1 MLRGARLKTAL
12 AKVKLISVPGPW
24 SRVVAFCH
32 LLKAPGGKKGAP
44 QPLWGGAA
52 AIKGARFTPKGAFD
66 SVYLAWDPVTALIE
80 VQALVAVP
88 GGTVPLRS
96 APWALITVE
105 GTVSRVLDLVDAS
118 VLTALGTS
126 MQGMTGAWAREA
138 NPPTQ
143 ELAQAAYD
151 AGSIA
156 GVRYGSAKNPDG
168 VNLVVFPDR
177 LVSPST
183 DYLEVFD
190 PDGNLAQRVG
200 A

>member
-12 AKVKLISVPGPW
+12 AKAKLISVPGPW
-24 SRVVAFCH
+24 TRVVAFRY
-32 LLKAPGGKKGAP
+32 LLKAPEGRKGPP

-66 SVYLAWDPVTALIE
+66 SVYLAWDPVTALLE
-80 VQALVAVP
+80 VQALIAIP
-88 GGTVPLRS
+88 GGTVALRS
-96 APWALITVE
+96 SPWALITVD
-105 GTVSRVLDLVDAS
+105 GVVSRVLDLADTS
-118 VLTALGTS
+118 VLASLGTNR
-126 MQGMTGAWAREA
+126 QEMTGAWVKET

-143 ELAQAAYD
+143 ELAQAALD

-156 GVRYGSAKNPDG
+156 AIRYGSAKDPNG
-168 VNLVVFPDR
+168 QNLVVFPDR
-177 LVSPST
+177 LVSPAT

-190 PDGNLAQRVG
+190 PEGNLAQRVG